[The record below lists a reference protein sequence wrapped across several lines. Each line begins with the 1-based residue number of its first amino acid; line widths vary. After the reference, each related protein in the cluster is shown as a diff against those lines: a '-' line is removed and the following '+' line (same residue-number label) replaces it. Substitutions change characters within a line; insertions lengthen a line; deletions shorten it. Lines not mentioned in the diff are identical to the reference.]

1 MMVTLDEIF
10 NSHNKM
16 RLTLPILKPLLFN
29 LSIKL
34 DQFSFHAKADMFTSI
49 SRNIEC
55 ILSVCNDKC
64 RESRALFLVTFIT
77 SLPPDITTEKV
88 KAQVIKITTFIL
100 KKQLFFA
107 KFNFFLRP

>member
-1 MMVTLDEIF
+1 MKFF

-16 RLTLPILKPLLFN
+16 RLTLPILKPLPFN

-49 SRNIEC
+49 IRNIEC
-55 ILSVCNDKC
+55 ILSVCNDKY

-100 KKQLFFA
+100 KKQLFFT